1 MLTAVS
7 GSNLATS
14 VREFD
19 SITPPTQN
27 ETLARTVQT
36 TNQAVLQT
44 KTDTVNISKEALAM
58 SKDLERSGEWNTDRG
73 ER

>member
-1 MLTAVS
+1 MVSAVS
-7 GSNLATS
+7 GNNLATS

-19 SITPPTQN
+19 RITPPTQN

-36 TNQAVLQT
+36 TNQAVLQA

-58 SKDLERSGEWNTDRG
+58 SKDLERPGEWNTDRG

>member
-1 MLTAVS
+1 MVSSVS

-19 SITPPTQN
+19 RATPPTQH
-27 ETLARTVQT
+27 ETLARTTQD
-36 TNQAVLQT
+36 TNLAVLQA

-58 SKDLERSGEWNTDRG
+58 SKELERPSEEANDRN
-73 ER
+73 RN